1 MVIFEE
7 QLWMKSNLWFF
18 FSLWVLL
25 LVLSFSNLCLTQ
37 DHKDF
42 LLGFVLE
49 VLCLGPWSSLREFLF
64 MVWEVAEFLL
74 SVCPAG
80 RRPSFLLPDGHPIQL
95 FSIICWTQ
103 CLFPIELPLYHCW
116 KTIDYMCGSIPG
128 FYFVPSNWC
137 LFFCQWHT
145 AFISV
150 TLIIDNFPFH
160 FVLILYCSCPFSK
173 TP

>member
-1 MVIFEE
+1 MIFFFLYESYFWFCLSVIFASPRTT
-7 QLWMKSNLWFF
+7 KI
-18 FSLWVLL
+18 
-25 LVLSFSNLCLTQ
+25 
-37 DHKDF
+37 F

-103 CLFPIELPLYHCW
+103 CLFSIELPLYHCW

-128 FYFVPSNWC
+128 FYSVPSNWC

-145 AFISV
+145 VFISV
-150 TLIIDNFPFH
+150 TIIIDNFPFH
-160 FVLILYCSCPFSK
+160 FVLILYYSCPLSR

>member
-1 MVIFEE
+1 
-7 QLWMKSNLWFF
+7 MKSSYGWSLIYDFF
-18 FSLWVLL
+18 FPLWVLL

-103 CLFPIELPLYHCW
+103 CLFSIELPLYHCW

-128 FYFVPSNWC
+128 FYSVPSNWC

-145 AFISV
+145 VFISV
-150 TLIIDNFPFH
+150 TIIVDNFPFH
-160 FVLILYCSCPFSK
+160 FVPILYYSCPLSR